1 MSSEPQPGGRR
12 RRLRELRQRLRR
24 SELGGL
30 AHDTGFVAVWQ
41 GSVAAAG
48 LAQIVLV
55 THAFGIDGYGR
66 LAVVIAFVD
75 LVGGCFNLRVGYAAT
90 TFGTRWLLS
99 DPRVAVGV
107 FQYSLL
113 IDLASV
119 LVALPLLAVLA
130 FAIGPSTAGSGSTLL
145 IIVFAFSLVGPVL
158 SRTSFVVL
166 RLLDRFALIA
176 TYQWVLEFGRIALIV
191 IAIELF
197 GSILAVIVAITVA
210 TMIAGVVNIVVSAR
224 VFRRTHGLS
233 LIGSQLGTLDGAE
246 RKGMRTTM
254 FHTLVI
260 QYGRVVQTQ
269 LPTVLLGAL
278 AGTTQAGIYK
288 VGTASVAIIGKL
300 IQPASNALLPRMSR
314 LWAAGRIFD
323 LRKLVSRASAIS
335 AVVMAVAFA
344 SIVIFQDPILRFLGG
359 GPEGEAAG
367 TVLILGTAS
376 QALYG
381 LVFWH
386 STILFAAQR
395 TAAMSAVSAAAP
407 VVHTLAMLALVPLL
421 QATGAA
427 IALLLSQ
434 GVITISWSLLALRAI
449 RSATDTSAGGPPA
462 VPATLV

>member
-1 MSSEPQPGGRR
+1 M
-12 RRLRELRQRLRR
+12 
-24 SELGGL
+24 
-30 AHDTGFVAVWQ
+30 AHDTGFVAIWQ
-41 GSVAAAG
+41 ASIAAAG

-66 LAVVIAFVD
+66 LAVVVAFVD

-90 TFGTRWLLS
+90 TFGTRWLTR
-99 DPRVAVGV
+99 DTRVAAGV

-113 IDLASV
+113 IDLAST
-119 LVALPLLAVLA
+119 LAALPLLVVLA
-130 FAIGPSTAGSGSTLL
+130 FAVGPHVAGSGSAAL
-145 IIVFAFSLVGPVL
+145 IIVFAFSLIGPVL

-176 TYQWVLEFGRIALIV
+176 TYQWVLEFGRVALIV
-191 IAIELF
+191 LAIELF
-197 GSILAVIVAITVA
+197 HSILAVIVAITVA
-210 TMIAGVVNIVVSAR
+210 TMISGVVNIVVAAR
-224 VFRRTHGLS
+224 VFRSTHDLRLGR
-233 LIGSQLGTLDGAE
+233 SQLATLDATE
-246 RKGMRTTM
+246 RRGMRKTM

-323 LRKLVSRASAIS
+323 LRNLVRRASAIS
-335 AVVMAVAFA
+335 AAAMALAFA
-344 SIVIFQDPILRFLGG
+344 TIVIFQDPVLRFLGG

-386 STILFAAQR
+386 STILFAAHR
-395 TAAMSAVSAAAP
+395 TGTMSAVSAAAA
-407 VVHTLAMLALVPLL
+407 VVHILAMLAFVPTLE
-421 QATGAA
+421 ATGAA
-427 IALLLSQ
+427 IALVLSQ
-434 GVITISWSLLALRAI
+434 GMVTVSWSFLALRAL
-449 RSATDTSAGGPPA
+449 RSATDTSADGRA
-462 VPATLV
+462 AETAHRSHEARVT